1 MTQQERQQPMRLIQ
15 LLMSKPPFSLPISS
29 IECARR
35 VEEVAKKKG
44 VPMAQIA
51 IAWILAKGV
60 AAPIIGTT
68 SLKNL
73 EEAVEALK
81 VKLTPKEIKE
91 LEAPYVPRTVV
102 GLFN

>member
-1 MTQQERQQPMRLIQ
+1 LNV
-15 LLMSKPPFSLPISS
+15 KH
-29 IECARR
+29 R
-35 VEEVAKKKG
+35 VEEIANKKG

-73 EEAVEALK
+73 EEAVGGLK
-81 VKLTPKEIKE
+81 VTLTPEEIKE
-91 LEAPYVPRTVV
+91 LEAPYAPRAVV

>member
-1 MTQQERQQPMRLIQ
+1 L
-15 LLMSKPPFSLPISS
+15 K
-29 IECARR
+29 CAHR
-35 VEEVAKKKG
+35 VEEIAKKRG
-44 VPMAQIA
+44 VPMAHIA

-73 EEAVEALK
+73 EEAVEGVK
-81 VKLTPKEIKE
+81 VKLTPEEIKE
-91 LEAPYVPRTVV
+91 LEAPYVPRQIV

>member
-15 LLMSKPPFSLPISS
+15 LLMSKPPFLLPISS

-60 AAPIIGTT
+60 AAPIISTT

>member
-1 MTQQERQQPMRLIQ
+1 MNLQP
-15 LLMSKPPFSLPISS
+15 
-29 IECARR
+29 R
-35 VEEVAKKKG
+35 VEEMAKKKG

-51 IAWILAKGV
+51 IAWILAKGA

-73 EEAVEALK
+73 EEAVGGVK
-81 VKLTPKEIKE
+81 VKLTPEEIKE